1 MEGLRSKNASD
12 LRSHHLNKAVPL
24 HIPGYRET
32 AAATTNVDF
41 HLAPEDVL
49 RQMVIISSG
58 FNKFHLAV
66 AAAEA
71 ERRGLLSCF
80 ITGAY
85 PTPRVSSL
93 TEFARLNRS
102 GRVRRFLNR
111 GEDIADFK
119 VRPLWLSE
127 VVYQVAMTVRHIG
140 RPRSFVADET
150 LQDISFRLY
159 GRLATKVIASSGRAE
174 IYHYRAGFGHKSV
187 VRAKQ
192 LGMITLCDHSIAHPA
207 TLNFLVTHG
216 GALPPPGVQGPMNRM
231 WRHILSDV
239 DQADYVLV
247 NSEFVRE
254 TFLHQGWNANRL
266 RVIYWGADDAFLDA
280 VPLRSR
286 GQAGSSTMRLLFAG
300 GFELRKGAA
309 TVMAALKRCNDVNWT
324 LEIAGTVDRDLP
336 QRDDFLQDP
345 RVTVAGWIPRVDLA
359 KRMAAAEVLVF
370 PSLAEGSARVVFEAL
385 AAGCYVIT
393 TPNAGSIVEDRI
405 HGRLVPPN
413 DPDRLAAALRDAA
426 EDRRRVAEVGR
437 RNAEL
442 IRSKYRQCDYG
453 DKLAAH
459 YEELLESKRLD
470 KVA

>member
-1 MEGLRSKNASD
+1 
-12 LRSHHLNKAVPL
+12 
-24 HIPGYRET
+24 
-32 AAATTNVDF
+32 
-41 HLAPEDVL
+41 
-49 RQMVIISSG
+49 MVIISNG

-71 ERRGLLSCF
+71 QRRGLLSCF

-85 PTPRVSSL
+85 PTPGVSGL
-93 TEFARLNRS
+93 AEFAHLNRS
-102 GRVRRFLNR
+102 RRVRRLLNR
-111 GEDIADFK
+111 GENIADFK

-127 VVYQVAMTVRHIG
+127 AIYQVAMTVRHIG
-140 RPRSFVADET
+140 RPRSFAADET
-150 LQDISFRLY
+150 LQDIAFRLY
-159 GRLATKVIASSGRAE
+159 GRLAAQVVASSGSAE

-207 TLNFLVTHG
+207 TLDFLVTHG

-247 NSEFVRE
+247 NSEFVRD

-266 RVIYWGADDAFLDA
+266 RVIYWGVDDAFLDA
-280 VPLRSR
+280 VPLRAGDR
-286 GQAGSSTMRLLFAG
+286 DGSSPVRLLFAG
-300 GFELRKGAA
+300 GFERRKGAA
-309 TVMAALKRCNDVNWT
+309 TVMAALKRCNDVPWT

-336 QRDDFLQDP
+336 QRDEFLQDS
-345 RVTVAGWIPRVDLA
+345 RVTVAGWIPRVELA
-359 KRMAAAEVLVF
+359 KRMATAEVFVF

-393 TPNAGSIVEDRI
+393 TPNAGSIVEDGI
-405 HGRLVPPN
+405 HGRLVPPS

-426 EDRRRVAEVGR
+426 ADRRHVAEVGR

-442 IRSKYRQCDYG
+442 VCSKYRQRDYG
-453 DKLAAH
+453 DKLSAH